1 MKTLLSPVQRR
12 ALRAAAHALSPIVMI
27 GNDGLTAT
35 VMKEIE
41 RALTA
46 HELIKI
52 RVFGDDR
59 AVRAQWLDEISKTL
73 KAADVQHIGKILV
86 VWRENPDL
94 VKARAKAAARVAPMP
109 RNAPRL
115 TKRQEEAGIAAAAAA
130 AQKVKPK
137 TAKGDTA
144 RTPRTTL
151 TKRTPRHLADAGKPT
166 ELRRRAN
173 LGGKAKAA
181 PSARRRTVR

>member
-12 ALRAAAHALSPIVMI
+12 ALRAEAHGLTPIVMI
-27 GNDGLTAT
+27 GTDGLTGT

-41 RALTA
+41 RSLSA

-59 AVRAQWLDEISKTL
+59 EARAAWLEEICTTL

-86 VWRENPDL
+86 VWRENPAL
-94 VKARAKAAARVAPMP
+94 VKARAKAAARVEPKP

-115 TKRQEEAGIAAAAAA
+115 TKRQEEAGAEGAAT
-130 AQKVKPK
+130 KVKPK
-137 TAKGDTA
+137 TLKRDDTT

-151 TKRTPRHLADAGKPT
+151 AKRPPRNLSEAGKPPAM
-166 ELRRRAN
+166 RRRAN
-173 LGGKAKAA
+173 LGGKAIAA
-181 PSARRRTVR
+181 PSTRRRTVR